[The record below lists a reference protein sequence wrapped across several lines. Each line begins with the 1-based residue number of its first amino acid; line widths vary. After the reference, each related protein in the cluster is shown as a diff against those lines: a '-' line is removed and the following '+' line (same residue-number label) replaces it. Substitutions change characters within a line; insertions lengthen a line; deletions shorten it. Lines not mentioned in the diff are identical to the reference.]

1 MVRTAEAIRQMSRP
15 KLVYRCNLQRLQ
27 MVYDLILIDIAL
39 PKMNGIELNY
49 KIRKIDKKVK
59 ICFLTAGEM
68 EEIRE

>member
-1 MVRTAEAIRQMSRP
+1 
-15 KLVYRCNLQRLQ
+15 

-39 PKMNGIELNY
+39 PRMNGIELNY
-49 KIRKIDKKVK
+49 KIRKIDKEVK